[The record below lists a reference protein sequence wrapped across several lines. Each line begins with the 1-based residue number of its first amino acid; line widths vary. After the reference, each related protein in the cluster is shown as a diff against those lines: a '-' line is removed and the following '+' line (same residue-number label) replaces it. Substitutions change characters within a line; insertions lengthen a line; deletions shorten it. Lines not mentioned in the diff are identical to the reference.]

1 MSDSEEESVERQLKI
16 AFLGDSS
23 VGKTSIIK
31 RFCQDEFTR
40 QSTPTVGADFYTK
53 HLVLPGRQDVT
64 LIISDIGGQELTGSM
79 LDKYLYNIN
88 IIVFVYDITNS
99 PSFESLPLWMETVSA
114 TITNPVLSAAFGNK
128 CDLEHQRAIRTDRI
142 QPFFQQCNLQNS
154 PVSARTGEYLYSSMM
169 ELIAKYLGV
178 HLSKVA
184 REQQQ
189 PVVKARLVP
198 PTAVD
203 SKRPKV
209 KRVHNRNTN
218 TAVCVLQ

>member
-16 AFLGDSS
+16 AFLGDSN
-23 VGKTSIIK
+23 VGKTSLIK

-40 QSTPTVGADFYTK
+40 QSTSTVGADFYTK

-64 LIISDIGGQELTGSM
+64 LIISDIGGQELSGSM

-88 IIVFVYDITNS
+88 IIIFVYDITNS
-99 PSFESLPLWMETVSA
+99 PSFDSLALWIETVS
-114 TITNPVLSAAFGNK
+114 TLITNPVLSAAFGNK
-128 CDLEHQRAIRTDRI
+128 CDLEHQRTIRTDKT
-142 QPFFQQCNLQNS
+142 QQFFKQCNLKNCI
-154 PVSARTGEYLYSSMM
+154 VSARTGEYLNSSIM

-184 REQQQ
+184 KEHQQ

-203 SKRPKV
+203 RRPKPKPV
-209 KRVHNRNTN
+209 QNRNHN
-218 TAVCVLQ
+218 TTVCILQ